1 MIIDA
6 EVHLVGS
13 GWVRGKYVIAA
24 ARAES
29 AKYNLAH
36 KKNITPEEY
45 LDKYM
50 RPFVDPNADQMVQDM
65 DQSGID
71 MAVT

>member
-1 MIIDA
+1 VIIDA
-6 EVHLVGS
+6 EAHLVGS

-36 KKNITPEEY
+36 KKRVTPEEY
-45 LDKYM
+45 LEKYM
-50 RPFVDPNADQMVQDM
+50 KPFIDPDADRQRAEQDTRRC
-65 DQSGID
+65 S
-71 MAVT
+71 